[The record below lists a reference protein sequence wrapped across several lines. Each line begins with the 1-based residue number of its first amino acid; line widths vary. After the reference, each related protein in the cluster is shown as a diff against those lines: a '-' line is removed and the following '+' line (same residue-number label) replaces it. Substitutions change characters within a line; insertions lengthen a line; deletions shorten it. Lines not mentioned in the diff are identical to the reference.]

1 MITQNSAIETI
12 YLAIF
17 STLRWQTQ
25 SLLLQRGETKNIFF
39 TLTMIS
45 LGAHKTVEVKGSKL
59 KDVHLNGQAKAHF
72 SNFALPP
79 HA

>member
-12 YLAIF
+12 F
-17 STLRWQTQ
+17 
-25 SLLLQRGETKNIFF
+25 
-39 TLTMIS
+39 LTMIS

>member
-1 MITQNSAIETI
+1 MI
-12 YLAIF
+12 
-17 STLRWQTQ
+17 R
-25 SLLLQRGETKNIFF
+25 
-39 TLTMIS
+39 

-79 HA
+79 HAWCILACKGEAYEPFYASANIYSNKTK